1 MQAFRMINVYIDGAC
16 TNNGRVTA
24 KAGYG
29 VYFAEGDPR
38 NEFGGVSSV
47 CGSYGSDSSDCKQTN
62 NVGELSAFIR
72 CLEILD
78 EDIHQKGTQV
88 NVYCDSEYVLKCV
101 TTYGSKL
108 EKQGW
113 MSSLPKDLGCDKAP
127 PNVELVRKAYS
138 LYQAAKSK
146 VTLHKI
152 RAHTGYEDVHSKG
165 NAGADK
171 LANMGA
177 GKKESDI
184 VTHTIKL
191 DIPFDNKDK
200 AKELGACW
208 DAKHKTW
215 YVNTKFV
222 CWQEVGEQLMA
233 LTKPATA
240 AAPINKVLEAK
251 VVKSSDKPK
260 KYIKISFTNK
270 NKAKSLGAWWDA
282 TVKSWYYVEDDL
294 PKDKITA
301 LLQLQS

>member
-1 MQAFRMINVYIDGAC
+1 MINVYIDGAC
-16 TNNGRVTA
+16 ANNGRVTA

-29 VYFAEGDPR
+29 VFFGEDDPR
-38 NEFGGVSSV
+38 NE
-47 CGSYGSDSSDCKQTN
+47 YGPCREGKQSN
-62 NVGELSAFIR
+62 NVGELTAFIR

-113 MSSLPKDLGCDKAP
+113 MSDLPHDVAKPEIPNIDLVK
-127 PNVELVRKAYS
+127 RAYT
-138 LYQAAKSK
+138 LYKSSKGK

-171 LANMGA
+171 LANLGA
-177 GKKESDI
+177 GKKDSD
-184 VTHTIKL
+184 VVSHTIKL
-191 DIPFDNKDK
+191 NIPYANKDK
-200 AKELGACW
+200 AKEIGASW
-208 DAKHKTW
+208 DAKRKTW

-233 LTKPATA
+233 LTIPEKKTSLPA
-240 AAPINKVLEAK
+240 INQVLQAK
-251 VVKSSDKPK
+251 VVTTEKQK
-260 KYIKISFTNK
+260 KYIKVSYANK
-270 NKAKSLGAWWDA
+270 NKAKGLGAWWDPNI
-282 TVKSWYYVEDDL
+282 KSWYYVEEDL
-294 PKDKITA
+294 PKEKIEA
-301 LLQLQS
+301 LLLLQN